1 MKTNENL
8 KYYLIL
14 SYLMFW
20 FLLALT
26 GYLISLEVPVLVQ
39 SIMKNV
45 CAWTPTFAILI
56 MFRKLYPCISF
67 RAYFAAN
74 FRKRIRPLDFLLV
87 FILQTGIIFIAVMTY
102 LARNNIEPSSLPMIG
117 AAGILPAFIITL
129 TSGATGEEL
138 GWRGYLLN
146 IFQIRYSPLKS
157 ALFVGLI
164 WGFWHLPLW
173 IISGYAGFELF
184 LYSIF
189 FLLAILSFSV
199 LITFFYNKSGNIL
212 IAMWMH
218 FLFNFLLQLVLIEQI
233 QLLMHVSVG
242 YMLAAIIIV
251 LLQKKSI
258 LAKPGIDSIY
268 TN

>member
-1 MKTNENL
+1 MKANKNL

-14 SYLMFW
+14 SYFMFW
-20 FLLALT
+20 LLLGLT
-26 GYLISLEVPVLVQ
+26 GYLISLEVPVFVQ
-39 SIMKNV
+39 NIMKNV

-56 MFRKLYPCISF
+56 LFRKLYPCISF
-67 RAYFAAN
+67 REYLAAN
-74 FRKRIRPLDFLLV
+74 FRKRIRPLDFLLAFV
-87 FILQTGIIFIAVMTY
+87 LQSGIFILAVMTY
-102 LARNNIEPSSLPMIG
+102 LAINTIELSSLPMIS
-117 AAGILPAFIITL
+117 AAGILPAFIVTL

-146 IFQIRYSPLKS
+146 VFQIRYSPLKS
-157 ALFVGLI
+157 AVFVGLI

-173 IISGYAGFELF
+173 IISGYTGFELF

-189 FLLAILSFSV
+189 FLLGILSFSV

-233 QLLMHVSVG
+233 QLLMYVSVG
-242 YMLAAIIIV
+242 YMLAAIILI
-251 LLQKKSI
+251 LTHKQSL
-258 LAKPGIDSIY
+258 LAKPGVDSIY